1 MKFVQ
6 MISFLKYDI
15 IKMKAKCLGLNKFM
29 KFFFIPFS
37 AQGVCISHLS
47 QRNFH
52 TELYIL
58 TSTPTRVL

>member
-29 KFFFIPFS
+29 KIFFITFS
-37 AQGVCISHLS
+37 APEMSRVSAYLIYLSVISILSCI
-47 QRNFH
+47 F
-52 TELYIL
+52 
-58 TSTPTRVL
+58 